1 MVVYDVDKSA
11 YGLSPL
17 KCFRL
22 SEGAIKA
29 LSLDDLQNLSVTL
42 MQNKIREH
50 NLSISD
56 FFEEVY
62 LKIHRSHLLQ
72 AFLFDHI
79 QPHMPTFNTNLFR
92 LGSTT
97 QHMTQ
102 HLWTATEQ
110 SQKVVDELMKI
121 ENVHKN
127 TIKQAKKQNKKLQ
140 VSILA
145 NKDKTVKGST
155 ADKEDREKLESF
167 KVEDSTHN
175 MMDLFLFSKQ
185 VD

>member
-1 MVVYDVDKSA
+1 
-11 YGLSPL
+11 
-17 KCFRL
+17 
-22 SEGAIKA
+22 
-29 LSLDDLQNLSVTL
+29 
-42 MQNKIREH
+42 
-50 NLSISD
+50 
-56 FFEEVY
+56 
-62 LKIHRSHLLQ
+62 
-72 AFLFDHI
+72 
-79 QPHMPTFNTNLFR
+79 
-92 LGSTT
+92 
-97 QHMTQ
+97 
-102 HLWTATEQ
+102 
-110 SQKVVDELMKI
+110 MKI